1 MLKDIEDTY
10 LKAGYEIPATD
21 DVIGKFKD
29 KKMAKQIVN
38 DLAKKGTLIKINP
51 GA

>member
-38 DLAKKGTLIKINP
+38 DLVKRVR
-51 GA
+51 